1 MAPRPFWKGYLKL
14 SLVTCPVAM
23 TPATSETEKVRF
35 HTLNRR
41 TGNRV
46 VSRYVDAETGRPVDE
61 DDLVKGYPRDEK
73 SFVLLEDDELAAV
86 KLESA
91 RTIDIESFA
100 PADSIDWIWYDA
112 PYYLTPDDP
121 VGEEAYC
128 VIRDAMRATG
138 MVGVS
143 RLVLNRRERAVLLK
157 ARDKGIE
164 LWTLRFGDEVRDPR
178 EVFGA
183 DRETKLDPAL
193 LKLVSQLI
201 EERKKPWSLDMV
213 RDPVQERLIDI
224 INEKK
229 KGIRRAKAKAE
240 PAPAAEQRHQHH
252 GRAAQKRRR
261 GRKVLGRSKV
271 EKAARGPEAVGDQ
284 APARRALPASIG
296 AAAARKPSHG
306 SRSSEASREGA
317 LATVK

>member
-1 MAPRPFWKGYLKL
+1 MAQSPFWKGYLKL

-23 TPATSETEKVRF
+23 SPAVSEAEKIRF

-46 VSRYVDAETGRPVDE
+46 VSRYVDAESGRPVE
-61 DDLVKGYPRDEK
+61 DGEQVKGYPRDEK
-73 SFVLLEDDELAAV
+73 SFVLLEDEELAAV
-86 KLESA
+86 RLESA
-91 RTIDIESFA
+91 HTIDIESFA
-100 PADSIDWIWYDA
+100 PAESVDWIWYDA

-164 LWTLRFGDEVRDPR
+164 LWTLRFGDEVRDAR
-178 EVFGA
+178 DVFGA
-183 DRETKLDPAL
+183 DREGKLDPHL

-213 RDPVQERLIDI
+213 RDPVQERLADI

-229 KGIRRAKAKAE
+229 KGAPKRAKAKAK
-240 PAPAAEQRHQHH
+240 PDTPPSNVINIMDALRRSVAAEAKSKKPPA
-252 GRAAQKRRR
+252 GPKR
-261 GRKVLGRSKV
+261 
-271 EKAARGPEAVGDQ
+271 
-284 APARRALPASIG
+284 
-296 AAAARKPSHG
+296 
-306 SRSSEASREGA
+306 
-317 LATVK
+317 

>member
-1 MAPRPFWKGYLKL
+1 MP
-14 SLVTCPVAM
+14 S
-23 TPATSETEKVRF
+23 S
-35 HTLNRR
+35 
-41 TGNRV
+41 
-46 VSRYVDAETGRPVDE
+46 GRPVDE
-61 DDLVKGYPRDEK
+61 DELVKGYPRDEK
-73 SFVLLEDDELAAV
+73 SFVLLEDEELEAV

-100 PADSIDWIWYDA
+100 PADSVDWIWYEA

-164 LWTLRFGDEVRDPR
+164 LWALRFGDEVRDPS
-178 EVFGA
+178 EVFGPE
-183 DRETKLDPAL
+183 REKKLDPGL
-193 LKLVSQLI
+193 LKLVSRLI

-224 INEKK
+224 IKEKK
-229 KGIRRAKAKAE
+229 KGAPRAKAKAE
-240 PAPAAEQRHQHH
+240 PAPAPSNVISIMDALRRSVAAE
-252 GRAAQKRRR
+252 GRASDSAKPNDAKSKKPPTRPKR
-261 GRKVLGRSKV
+261 
-271 EKAARGPEAVGDQ
+271 
-284 APARRALPASIG
+284 
-296 AAAARKPSHG
+296 
-306 SRSSEASREGA
+306 
-317 LATVK
+317 

>member
-1 MAPRPFWKGYLKL
+1 MAQSPFWKGYLKL

-23 TPATSETEKVRF
+23 SPAVSEAEKIRF

-46 VSRYVDAETGRPVDE
+46 VSRYVDAESGRPVE
-61 DDLVKGYPRDEK
+61 DGEQVKGYPRDEK
-73 SFVLLEDDELAAV
+73 SFVLLEDEELAAV
-86 KLESA
+86 RLESA
-91 RTIDIESFA
+91 HTIDIESFA
-100 PADSIDWIWYDA
+100 PAESVDWIWYDA

-128 VIRDAMRATG
+128 VIRDAMSATG

-164 LWTLRFGDEVRDPR
+164 LWTLRFGDEVRDPG

-183 DRETKLDPAL
+183 DREGKLDPQL

-213 RDPVQERLIDI
+213 RDPVQERLADI

-229 KGIRRAKAKAE
+229 KGAPKRAKANAKPETPPSNVISIMDALRRSVAAE
-240 PAPAAEQRHQHH
+240 AKSKKAPA
-252 GRAAQKRRR
+252 
-261 GRKVLGRSKV
+261 GRKR
-271 EKAARGPEAVGDQ
+271 
-284 APARRALPASIG
+284 
-296 AAAARKPSHG
+296 
-306 SRSSEASREGA
+306 
-317 LATVK
+317 

>member
-46 VSRYVDAETGRPVDE
+46 VSGYVDAETGRPVDE
-61 DDLVKGYPRDEK
+61 DDLVKGYLRDEK
-73 SFVLLEDDELAAV
+73 SFVLLEDEELAAV

-91 RTIDIESFA
+91 RTIDIETFA

-128 VIRDAMRATG
+128 VIRDAMRATS

-164 LWTLRFGDEVRDPR
+164 LWALRFGDEVRDPR

-183 DRETKLDPAL
+183 ERETKLDPAL

-229 KGIRRAKAKAE
+229 KGAPRAKAKPE
-240 PAPAAEQRHQHH
+240 PAPAPSNVINMDALRRSVAAE
-252 GRAAQKRRR
+252 
-261 GRKVLGRSKV
+261 GRSSSGAKS
-271 EKAARGPEAVGDQ
+271 KKPPPGPT
-284 APARRALPASIG
+284 R
-296 AAAARKPSHG
+296 
-306 SRSSEASREGA
+306 
-317 LATVK
+317 